1 MEYDSIYMN
10 FQNKQNNEYCESVYT
25 DSKSMAKT
33 REWLAINARR
43 EETDVISEGY
53 SRSL

>member
-10 FQNKQNNEYCESVYT
+10 FQNKQNNEYCVYT
-25 DSKSMAKT
+25 DCKSMAKT
-33 REWLAINARR
+33 REWLSINARR